1 LQQARYIADH
11 DVLDWGRVVN
21 YVWASEYVA
30 QAEQLF
36 QDWEDEKNTEN
47 AKAFLA
53 ALMLAGKWKK

>member
-1 LQQARYIADH
+1 M
-11 DVLDWGRVVN
+11 N